1 VEIILLIISILL
13 FFVSAGLLTGFLVL
27 QKKYKPVKDVLKTKM
42 LRDILHGLA
51 LESDIENAVK
61 QYNLTVFQE
70 KFRVGVIE
78 FSDIR
83 ALQEA
88 YSSEEILFIQN
99 QIFDEV
105 RDELRKNSDVL
116 MVEINYYR
124 AAIMV
129 DMTDDKEL
137 CGGLKSILLT
147 CEARYDVGLIGAIG
161 TLCENVG
168 DAKNSF
174 NAAAEMLDG
183 SVRLYGNAVVSVE
196 QDTRDSQTYYYPLE
210 TEKDII
216 FNIVR
221 RNYADAQAEIDK
233 ILIENL
239 ARRKLS
245 KETVGSF
252 LLAIVN
258 TLNRVV
264 YTVKADADDVFG
276 SGVVPYLELKMAGS
290 NEELSAKINSLFDSV
305 INYLDKNTKNKD
317 TQMSEQL
324 LGYIHQNYQNDISL
338 ADISDN
344 FNLSRSYVSTLFK
357 DSTGQNFKDYL
368 NMYRVE
374 IAKENLRNDPKM
386 LIKDLTKLV
395 GYNSANSFI
404 RIFNKY
410 EGMTPG
416 QFVKKSGEA
425 EE

>member
-13 FFVSAGLLTGFLVL
+13 FFVSACLLTGFLVL

-51 LESDIENAVK
+51 LESDVENAVRHHK
-61 QYNLTVFQE
+61 LTVLQK
-70 KFRVGVIE
+70 KFRVAVVE

-105 RDELRKNSDVL
+105 RDELGKKSDIL

-137 CGGLKSILLT
+137 CGVLKSILLT

-161 TLCENVG
+161 TLCANVS

-196 QDTRDSQTYYYPLE
+196 QDAVDAQVYYYPLE
-210 TEKDII
+210 KEKDII

-221 RNYADAQAEIDK
+221 RNYAEARAEIGE
-233 ILIENL
+233 ILVENL
-239 ARRKLS
+239 ARRKLAT
-245 KETVGSF
+245 ETLGSF

-258 TLNRVV
+258 TLNRLIH
-264 YTVKADADDVFG
+264 TIKAEPDDVFG
-276 SGVVPYLELKMAGS
+276 SGVAPYLELKMVG
-290 NEELSAKINSLFDSV
+290 NNDELSSKINSLFDSIV
-305 INYLDKNTKNKD
+305 NYLEKNTKNKD
-317 TQMSEQL
+317 SQMSEQL
-324 LGYIHQNYQNDISL
+324 LGYIHNNYQNDISL

-374 IAKENLRNDPKM
+374 IAKESLRRNPKI

-395 GYNSANSFI
+395 GYNSVNSFI

>member
-1 VEIILLIISILL
+1 MEIILLIISILL
-13 FFVSAGLLTGFLVL
+13 FFVSACLLTGFLVL

-51 LESDIENAVK
+51 LESDVENAVRHHK
-61 QYNLTVFQE
+61 LTVLQK
-70 KFRVGVIE
+70 KFRVAVVE

-105 RDELRKNSDVL
+105 RDELGKKSDIL

-137 CGGLKSILLT
+137 CGVLKSILLT

-161 TLCENVG
+161 TLCANVS

-196 QDTRDSQTYYYPLE
+196 QDAVDAQVYYYPLE
-210 TEKDII
+210 KEKDII

-221 RNYADAQAEIDK
+221 RNYAEARAEIGE
-233 ILIENL
+233 ILVENL
-239 ARRKLS
+239 ARRKLAT
-245 KETVGSF
+245 ETLGSF

-258 TLNRVV
+258 TLNRLIH
-264 YTVKADADDVFG
+264 TIKAEPDDVFG
-276 SGVVPYLELKMAGS
+276 SGVAPYLELKMVG
-290 NEELSAKINSLFDSV
+290 NNDELSSKINSLFDSIV
-305 INYLDKNTKNKD
+305 NYLEKNTKNKD
-317 TQMSEQL
+317 SQMSEQL
-324 LGYIHQNYQNDISL
+324 LGYIHNNYQNDISL

-374 IAKENLRNDPKM
+374 IAKESLRRNPKI

-395 GYNSANSFI
+395 GYNSVNSFI